1 MEEISCWIG
10 GVIREEDRGV
20 GVDTVLALTRKED
33 RGIGEDVAD
42 GGSIVVLGGL
52 SCWLGGVIREED
64 RGIGVVMVS
73 A

>member
-1 MEEISCWIG
+1 M
-10 GVIREEDRGV
+10 
-20 GVDTVLALTRKED
+20 DTVLALTRKED